1 MADASAAS
9 TSTEQSEGTLPARLE
24 ALEAKLAWQSDMIA
38 SQQREIAALHE
49 KQSNNNARQSV
60 QGQQIKHLINLGHWI
75 VKKMQASQT
84 EHTETLGTLKRKAD
98 ELHEE
103 TLSLKRQP
111 SESPT
116 QGQDTKSAVPVAAA
130 GSVPTQQIADAAGT
144 VQEALVPD
152 DQAQSP
158 SPRSAVAWPC
168 HAPGPQVVLP
178 IVVAQPLTATG
189 TASPSAIA
197 TE

>member
-49 KQSNNNARQSV
+49 KQSNHNRAKASGSV
-60 QGQQIKHLINLGHWI
+60 KHLINLGHWI
-75 VKKMQASQT
+75 VKKMQTSQT

-103 TLSLKRQP
+103 TLSLKRQL

-130 GSVPTQQIADAAGT
+130 GSVPTKQVADAAGT

-178 IVVAQPLTATG
+178 IVVAQPLTAT
-189 TASPSAIA
+189 ASPSAIA